1 LPRKVMLCGG
11 IPDKLVNR
19 EVWDKPKL
27 KSNWQ
32 DFRTDVKY
40 RV

>member
-1 LPRKVMLCGG
+1 MLCGG

-27 KSNWQ
+27 KSKLAGLQ
-32 DFRTDVKY
+32 DGR
-40 RV
+40 